1 MKLPNFKKNVTFFF
15 FFYYGTQRLLKKK
28 NSCCIFDAGMRILST
43 FFHICKKI
51 LSIVYYGIS
60 ITFQDKTNE
69 FVLLD
74 KNY

>member
-1 MKLPNFKKNVTFFF
+1 
-15 FFYYGTQRLLKKK
+15 
-28 NSCCIFDAGMRILST
+28 MRILST

>member
-1 MKLPNFKKNVTFFF
+1 
-15 FFYYGTQRLLKKK
+15 
-28 NSCCIFDAGMRILST
+28 MRFLST
-43 FFHICKKI
+43 FFSYLCKKII

-60 ITFQDKTNE
+60 ITFQGKTNE

>member
-1 MKLPNFKKNVTFFF
+1 MLAWDFCP
-15 FFYYGTQRLLKKK
+15 L
-28 NSCCIFDAGMRILST
+28 
-43 FFHICKKI
+43 FFHICVKKI

-60 ITFQDKTNE
+60 ITFQGKTNE